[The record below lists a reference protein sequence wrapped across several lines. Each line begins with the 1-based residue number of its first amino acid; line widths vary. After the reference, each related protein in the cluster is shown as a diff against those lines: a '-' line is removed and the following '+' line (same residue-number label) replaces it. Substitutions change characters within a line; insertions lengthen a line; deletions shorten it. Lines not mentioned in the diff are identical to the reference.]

1 MGTHIVE
8 SPRIL
13 LRTINSIGFLLSS
26 CPRQALLT
34 TLAVNYIHVRM
45 YALIKYIVPVSPVE
59 LPQVDKLN

>member
-34 TLAVNYIHVRM
+34 TLAVNYIRM

-59 LPQVDKLN
+59 LPQVDELD